1 MINYFKQFSNR
12 SAELS
17 FSEGHLLLSPPNYPQ
32 FPQHD
37 IQINDTSIIPIIN
50 SLGQIQYELIHI
62 NEEQIAKIDFD
73 AEIPVSPG
81 TL

>member
-1 MINYFKQFSNR
+1 M
-12 SAELS
+12 
-17 FSEGHLLLSPPNYPQ
+17 
-32 FPQHD
+32 
-37 IQINDTSIIPIIN
+37 IPIMN
-50 SLGQIQYELIHI
+50 SLGEIQYKLIEI